1 MNIQTEKALKIFMD
15 IYGEP
20 SWILNPKED
29 QKQDEI
35 IKLWDEELSS
45 YTIEQ
50 VKQVCYRVAKRKR
63 SMTFPTINHIMSE
76 LVYEEKENNTN
87 MDIGTAQST
96 ITLLRAKG
104 YNDEVIRK
112 VVFRLHN
119 VIMDKGE

>member
-20 SWILNPKED
+20 SWILNPKEK

-50 VKQVCYRVAKRKR
+50 VKKACYRVAKRKR

-87 MDIGTAQST
+87 MDIGTMQST

-104 YNDEVIRK
+104 YSDEVISK

-119 VIMDKGE
+119 VIMDKVG